1 MTVAKAAIA
10 HTSNLN
16 TQERSAAS
24 ASPFRR
30 GLRALSR
37 NRAAWFAVAVLMLEV
52 VAALVPLSVLQVDPT
67 AIAVPDRFLP
77 PAWLD
82 GSWSRPLGTDNLGR
96 DLLGR
101 MVYAARYTL
110 IITFGATA
118 LASLA
123 GVIAGMAAGFFG
135 GWVDTL
141 IARLIDMLLS
151 FPTVFLA
158 LAVLAVA
165 GSSLTNVILVLA
177 VVDWAALA
185 RVVRGSVISAR
196 ELDYIEAARAM
207 GARDLRIISR
217 HVLPNVIAPI
227 VVLVTY
233 AAARIL
239 LVESSLSFLGLGV
252 VPPAATWGTMVGDGR
267 NYLYNAWWVST
278 IPGTVI
284 AVTVLAVSFLGD
296 AIRDAFDP
304 QSN

>member
-1 MTVAKAAIA
+1 MSVAKAAVA
-10 HTSNLN
+10 PTSHASPQ
-16 TQERSAAS
+16 TRTVAS

-30 GLRALSR
+30 GVQTLFRKRS
-37 NRAAWFAVAVLMLEV
+37 AWFAMAVLLLEI
-52 VAALVPLSVLQVDPT
+52 VAALLPLSALPIDPV
-67 AIAVPDRFLP
+67 AISVPDRFMP

-82 GSWSRPLGTDNLGR
+82 GSWSHPLGTDNLGR
-96 DLLGR
+96 DLLSR

-110 IITFGATA
+110 IITIGATA
-118 LASLA
+118 LASVA

-135 GWVDTL
+135 GWVDIL
-141 IARLIDMLLS
+141 IARIIDMLLS

-165 GSSLTNVILVLA
+165 GSSLPNVILVLA

-207 GARDLRIISR
+207 GARDLRILSS

-267 NYLYNAWWVST
+267 NYLYNAWWEST
-278 IPGTVI
+278 IPGAVI

-304 QSN
+304 QTT